1 MFIWNIGMLSG
12 NVLPSNS
19 IPSPFYLACSEVP
32 TELIEVDQRRVS
44 MPSGLLR
51 YGASCTLKAPA
62 PWPQSGTLRSWLAI
76 HRHCRFFTVPGGCCK
91 ILPLN
96 TQKIPV
102 ANYTTLLLT
111 DTYRVVIVQYVP

>member
-1 MFIWNIGMLSG
+1 MLSG

-62 PWPQSGTLRSWLAI
+62 PWPQVGVQLSDCTLARIWSARGL
-76 HRHCRFFTVPGGCCK
+76 G
-91 ILPLN
+91 
-96 TQKIPV
+96 
-102 ANYTTLLLT
+102 
-111 DTYRVVIVQYVP
+111 VQE